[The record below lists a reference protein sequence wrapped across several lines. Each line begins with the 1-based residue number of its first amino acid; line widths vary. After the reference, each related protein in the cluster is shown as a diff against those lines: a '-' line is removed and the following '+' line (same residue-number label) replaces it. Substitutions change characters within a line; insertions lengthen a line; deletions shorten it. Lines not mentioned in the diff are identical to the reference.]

1 MCILCFMEFYI
12 QLYECLL
19 TSSISTRYCNESQT
33 TIRHPG
39 CLCACKV
46 TVFIHLASWCW
57 GQMRKER
64 SAFLLANCFF
74 LLLILP
80 PLWKALSTF
89 LSALDSTLRS
99 QPSLCLSCG
108 PNYFGG
114 ARAAPMWLRDSVIV
128 QEGLWTLPAFL
139 SVGWREEPGC
149 LGVGSG
155 WILLHRVSLGCWIP
169 KLHSFSLS
177 SRQVPLELLL
187 VWLRPSGL
195 FKIGSLYCPVSISFV
210 LLGFTVSG
218 WFINITEPPWGWFIS
233 KPESALS
240 WLILKRPCGPSCK
253 HYITLIHT

>member
-19 TSSISTRYCNESQT
+19 TSSISTRYCNESQI
-33 TIRHPG
+33 TIRHSG

-46 TVFIHLASWCW
+46 TDFIHLASWCW
-57 GQMRKER
+57 GQVRKER

-99 QPSLCLSCG
+99 QPSLRLSCG

-114 ARAAPMWLRDSVIV
+114 ARAAPMWLRDIVIV

-139 SVGWREEPGC
+139 SVGRREEPGC

-155 WILLHRVSLGCWIP
+155 WIFPSQ
-169 KLHSFSLS
+169 S
-177 SRQVPLELLL
+177 Q
-187 VWLRPSGL
+187 SGL
-195 FKIGSLYCPVSISFV
+195 LNSKATQ
-210 LLGFTVSG
+210 LLSEF
-218 WFINITEPPWGWFIS
+218 
-233 KPESALS
+233 
-240 WLILKRPCGPSCK
+240 
-253 HYITLIHT
+253 